1 VIVITFLFYFFILFL
16 VRYFICILPMYLGAP
31 FDFNKFRLLIYIYIY
46 IYIIVPATF
55 LLAHMGNRIKSFI
68 LLEII
73 DVYVTSHFLLSESM
87 RLLE

>member
-31 FDFNKFRLLIYIYIY
+31 FDFNKFRYIY

>member
-46 IYIIVPATF
+46 IYIYNCTCNIPA
-55 LLAHMGNRIKSFI
+55 G
-68 LLEII
+68 
-73 DVYVTSHFLLSESM
+73 SHGQ
-87 RLLE
+87 

>member
-31 FDFNKFRLLIYIYIY
+31 FDFNKFRLL